1 MQEILAIQLPKGV
14 KQLRQF
20 LGMAQDYRDL
30 WARRSEML
38 APLTSLVEECSQT
51 KVTKAKGTKKV
62 PWHWDKVHQ
71 RAFDHVKATIAKE
84 VVLAYLE
91 YSKSLRF
98 TQLLLAK
105 SLEQPLLGIS
115 GLLHSS
121 VGNSLLHSTNTVSS
135 NSTTSHS

>member
-1 MQEILAIQLPKGV
+1 VQEILAIQLPKGV